1 MDAAPPA
8 APAAT
13 PVVWLAPARGAA
25 DRHALD
31 EWALARGVR
40 IVIPP
45 GGRLP
50 SIDVDPSLAERVEDE
65 LERAR
70 DAVAAQET
78 DGAERA
84 LARAESILRAHPEL
98 PNAAWLMAEVHRLWS
113 SRWHR
118 LEPREPARGD
128 AAWRRAAALD
138 GGRVAGVGET
148 PASAEPPARPR
159 IVVEGAAEGAT
170 VLLDGAP
177 LTDRAAGEH
186 VLTVSEGGVV
196 RYAAWLATA
205 DGAELRVH
213 VPGAPACSTGDL
225 AGARIDGERDGRD
238 ETVRAP
244 AVHCP
249 SWIAV
254 VPRGTALAIAT
265 CEGSACGPLAE
276 WRIGTPALPPADVV
290 PEAGF
295 GRWPGW
301 ATGALFVTG
310 IVVVT
315 GITLA
320 ATGAFDKS
328 RTETRFVNGGLKLST
343 F

>member
-8 APAAT
+8 APAPPGPA

-40 IVIPP
+40 IVLPAD
-45 GGRLP
+45 GRAP
-50 SIDVDPSLAERVEDE
+50 AIDVDPSVAERVEDE

-84 LARAESILRAHPEL
+84 LARAEAILRAHPEL

-118 LEPREPARGD
+118 LEPRDPARGD

-148 PASAEPPARPR
+148 PASPEAAVHPR
-159 IVVEGAAEGAT
+159 FVIEGAAEGAT

-177 LTDRAAGEH
+177 LVDRPAGEH
-186 VLTVSEGGVV
+186 VITVSAGGVV

-205 DGAELRVH
+205 DATELHVR

-225 AGARIDGERDGRD
+225 ASAQRDADDGSL
-238 ETVRAP
+238 VRAA
-244 AVHCP
+244 AVRCP
-249 SWIAV
+249 SWLAV
-254 VPRGTALAIAT
+254 APLGAALGVAT
-265 CEGSACGPLAE
+265 CEGGTCGPLAE
-276 WRIGTPALPPADVV
+276 WRVGTLAPPPADVR
-290 PEAGF
+290 PEAAPH
-295 GRWPGW
+295 RWPGW
-301 ATGALFVTG
+301 ATGAIFATG

-328 RTETRFVNGGLKLST
+328 RTETRFVNGGLKLSS